1 VFTQAKTTNQR
12 RNASLMASFALHC
25 MVLYLLVRPPGPPV
39 LTPHSVMH
47 GERGTSTEITYLA
60 ADLGTRDAQPASQP
74 ERKSLTL
81 PRKPAAARKSA
92 RTPTMQTTKVAD
104 AATRA
109 PHAGQPY
116 GTLIEGPMDGHDVR
130 PALPFVFPDPA
141 IARSDIPAG
150 VTGNVIVE
158 VTIDAQGAVVE
169 TRVLQ
174 ALGHGIEDKVVAA
187 LRNWRFRPATLDGMA
202 VASKQDVYF
211 HFPS

>member
-1 VFTQAKTTNQR
+1 MFTEPGVRSR
-12 RNASLMASFALHC
+12 RWNASFVTSFALHC
-25 MVLYLLVRPPGPPV
+25 AVLYLLVRPPGPTV

-60 ADLGTRDAQPASQP
+60 APLGARDAQPAAAK
-74 ERKSLTL
+74 ERKPLILS
-81 PRKPAAARKSA
+81 KAHAARKPLRA
-92 RTPTMQTTKVAD
+92 PTLQTTKVAD

-109 PHAGQPY
+109 PHAGQSY
-116 GTLIEGPMDGHDVR
+116 GTVIEGPIDGHDVR

-141 IARSDIPAG
+141 ITRSDVPAG
-150 VTGNVIVE
+150 VNGNVIVE
-158 VTIDAQGAVVE
+158 VTIDAQGNVVE

-174 ALGHGIEDKVVAA
+174 ALGHGLEDKVVAA
-187 LRNWRFRPATLDGMA
+187 LRNWRFRPATLDGVA